1 MPYVLNSIISQLF
14 SEHIYRVLALIA
26 TIAMLLINNS
36 ALAAVTC
43 DAGFISDN
51 FDIADYTSLAP
62 VTSPVTSP
70 PNPKI
75 DQNIAGISNESYL
88 IASNVLTT
96 NGILS
101 AGGVNIY
108 QSTNIPVTTEAAQVF
123 RFYQDFANKTT
134 TRTVSY
140 TFKNKFTNQP
150 QALNKLGLSVFDI
163 DTNYAGYTSSG
174 TSRTDYFEFFDQVII
189 TGFTSANPTTPIT
202 PIIQSKGSGIS
213 SSAPYRQTNTTNS
226 VSCGGLDDNCKVSV
240 AFNQPIVKV
249 DITYGNNVN
258 LNYYDQSDDNGDG
271 IQLNDPGDQLIDIRF
286 DGYCYKPQP
295 RLTYKKELSG
305 PRKANT
311 DQFTV
316 QIKDNADSS
325 VVTNG
330 ITSTT
335 TQGSGNTVT
344 TGTGTTGTFKVN
356 PTKTYTLT
364 EAIAGTTNLADYAA
378 SYVCKNSGNNEVVT
392 ILDPKN
398 IKMTYGDNWTC
409 TITNGRPNYVFSG
422 IVFNDNGKIT
432 NPTKDDVS
440 DKYLNNNLYFNGK
453 YDSPT
458 ESGIPF
464 TTGHTI
470 TLNKCAGDTGTFT
483 SQTMNINPDGT
494 YSFTLTPAQLGSNTR
509 LCATQNEPNNYTY
522 SVDTTSNVRQI
533 NIKNNTFNYPDNN
546 FGDVIQDN
554 AALVLFKSQYVHD
567 CSLTDLTTISVNYT
581 GSASTFYST
590 NPISNIIPGQC
601 IAYRIEAVNR
611 GNMPLT
617 DIIIRD
623 PLQKKGENG
632 ALVTS
637 TLATP
642 TPIGENSGV
651 PSFSNSSVSIGNN
664 GQVLT
669 NGFPLGITSSDRR
682 RAIRFNTKYSTT
694 VNP

>member
-1 MPYVLNSIISQLF
+1 MHKTPYVLNSIISQLF
-14 SEHIYRVLALIA
+14 SKYIYRVLALIA

-43 DAGFISDN
+43 PVGYISDD
-51 FDIADYTSLAP
+51 FSSLDYTNLAP
-62 VTSPVTSP
+62 NISP
-70 PNPKI
+70 PTPKSN
-75 DQNIAGISNESYL
+75 QNIIGTNSESYL
-88 IASNVLTT
+88 IASNILTT
-96 NGILS
+96 AGILDS
-101 AGGVNIY
+101 GGVNIY
-108 QSTNIPVTTEAAQVF
+108 QSTTIAATTNTTGAQVF
-123 RFYQDFANKTT
+123 RFHQDFANKTT

-140 TFKNKFTNQP
+140 TFKNKFNDQP
-150 QALNKLGLSVFDI
+150 QELSNMSLSIFDI
-163 DTNYAGYTSSG
+163 DTNYAGADSTG
-174 TSRTDYFEFFDQVII
+174 NRYFEFFDQVTIK
-189 TGFTSANPTTPIT
+189 GVTSLGTVVDPVL
-202 PIIQSKGSGIS
+202 QSKGTNIS
-213 SSAPYRQTNTTNS
+213 SSAPYRQTNTTSS
-226 VSCGGLDDNCKVSV
+226 VSCGGLDNNCKVSV
-240 AFNQPIVKV
+240 AFSQPIVKV
-249 DITYGNNVN
+249 DITYGNNTD
-258 LNYYDQSDDNGDG
+258 LNYYDQSDDDKDG
-271 IQLNDPGDQLIDIRF
+271 IFFNDPGDQLIDIRF

-316 QIKDNADSS
+316 QIKDNVDSS

-344 TGTGTTGTFKVN
+344 TGTGTTGSFKVN
-356 PTKTYTLT
+356 PTKTYTLA
-364 EAIAGTTNLADYAA
+364 EAIAGTTNLADYTA
-378 SYVCKNSGNNEVVT
+378 SYACKNSDSEPVT
-392 ILDPKN
+392 TLDPKN
-398 IKMTYGDNWTC
+398 LKMTYGDNWTC
-409 TITNGRPNYVFSG
+409 IITNGRPNYIFSG

-440 DKYLNNNLYFNGK
+440 DKYLNNRLYFNGK

-470 TLNKCAGDTGTFT
+470 TLNKCAGDTDTFT

-494 YSFTLTPAQLGSNTR
+494 YSFTLTPTQLGSNTR
-509 LCATQNEPNNYTY
+509 LCATQNEPNNYIY

-533 NIKNNTFNYPDNN
+533 NITNNTFNYPDNN

-567 CSLTDLTTISVNYT
+567 CSLPDLTTISVNYT
-581 GSASTFYST
+581 GSASTVYST

-611 GNMPLT
+611 GNVPLT

-623 PLQKKGENG
+623 TLQKKGENG
-632 ALVTS
+632 AFVTS

-651 PSFSNSSVSIGNN
+651 PSFSSSSVSIGNN
-664 GQVLT
+664 GPVLT
-669 NGFPLGITSSDRR
+669 NSFPLGITSSDRR
-682 RAIRFNTKYSTT
+682 RAIRFNTKNGTT
-694 VNP
+694 ITP

>member
-1 MPYVLNSIISQLF
+1 MHKMPYVLNSIISQLF

-51 FDIADYTSLAP
+51 FDIADYTSLA
-62 VTSPVTSP
+62 PVTSP

-202 PIIQSKGSGIS
+202 PIIQSRGSGIS

-470 TLNKCAGDTGTFT
+470 TLDKCAGDTGTFT

-554 AALVLFKSQYVHD
+554 AALVLQKYQFVND
-567 CSLTDLTTISVNYT
+567 CNAGTLVYASVPMT
-581 GSASTFYST
+581 GDPRTGFSMD
-590 NPISNIIPGQC
+590 PIQNNITPQQC
-601 IAYRIEAVNR
+601 IAYKITATNR
-611 GNMPLT
+611 ANLAINDFIMS
-617 DIIIRD
+617 DV
-623 PLQKKGENG
+623 LQKKGVNN
-632 ALVTS
+632 AQVTS
-637 TLATP
+637 IRVAP
-642 TPIGENSGV
+642 TD
-651 PSFSNSSVSIGNN
+651 NN
-664 GQVLT
+664 GSYATDSVALGL
-669 NGFPLGITSSDRR
+669 NGTVKTTALMLQKNTKSDFY
-682 RAIRFNTKYSTT
+682 FNTKYGTT